1 MGHVM
6 RHVLEQVLI
15 MVDAFVSPRGEVM
28 SA

>member
-6 RHVLEQVLI
+6 RQVLEQVLF
-15 MVDAFVSPRGEVM
+15 MVDVFVSPRGEVM

>member
-6 RHVLEQVLI
+6 RQVLGQLLF
-15 MVDAFVSPRGEVM
+15 MEDVFVSPRGEVM